1 MVALG
6 QDLREQW
13 LQRPHARLPLWGE
26 ATDESAFEHYRR
38 AAELIK
44 PLDDQRKTLGKML
57 RDSDAEIALRCM
69 DLRAAWRPSL
79 SAMRL
84 GAHSLRA
91 LDLTATSPGEG
102 VYPLIHYR
110 SVSNA
115 AALEA
120 RILRHEGDLAGS
132 IRLTLDTM
140 AMASDIFH
148 SGVLINQMIGI
159 ALLEIAMSS
168 WPDAALANLK
178 EHDADRLASG
188 LKRLDARMPPRML
201 TNRETV
207 FMTEAM
213 QMAPSQ
219 GEWPG
224 MTGWRYGFSG
234 RWMMA
239 EAVLM
244 TARNFERLEQISDC
258 DWPTRKA
265 LFEQILAEVCAT
277 ENSAA
282 QCMFPNLV
290 HAESSIR
297 RTVGNLRLLRMAL
310 DMHRQKA
317 REPLSDPFSSGALLV
332 EKAGDSTLIKSIGPH
347 GARKLERLVTL

>member
-1 MVALG
+1 MRGRHHRRNLLIGVVASIAALVATTSYIQLQASKSWRDMVALG

-13 LQRPHARLPLWGE
+13 LQRPQARLPLWGE

-148 SGVLINQMIGI
+148 SGVLINQMNVAEVVFNFLFVGQ
-159 ALLEIAMSS
+159 LT
-168 WPDAALANLK
+168 
-178 EHDADRLASG
+178 G
-188 LKRLDARMPPRML
+188 LKNKNA
-201 TNRETV
+201 
-207 FMTEAM
+207 
-213 QMAPSQ
+213 
-219 GEWPG
+219 
-224 MTGWRYGFSG
+224 
-234 RWMMA
+234 
-239 EAVLM
+239 
-244 TARNFERLEQISDC
+244 
-258 DWPTRKA
+258 
-265 LFEQILAEVCAT
+265 
-277 ENSAA
+277 
-282 QCMFPNLV
+282 
-290 HAESSIR
+290 
-297 RTVGNLRLLRMAL
+297 
-310 DMHRQKA
+310 
-317 REPLSDPFSSGALLV
+317 EPLSTHVRRECCFRF
-332 EKAGDSTLIKSIGPH
+332 LIFWPAYWANK
-347 GARKLERLVTL
+347 